1 MIARLSGH
9 PRVTYSLALLVTA
22 LLPLLLVFLTVHR
35 FPPPAEVF
43 ENGVLRV
50 GIDAGFPPF
59 GMIIDD
65 AYAGIDADLAT
76 AIADK
81 LGLRLELIQTN
92 FDGAYDSVIV
102 GRADLVLAGLPID
115 SGRTSDVTY
124 TWAYFDDGLMLASPP
139 EAPILTG
146 EALSGLRVAVEF
158 GSTADSEL
166 RLWMRR
172 VRGISPMQLTS
183 ARDAAIAVTE
193 NNADVAL
200 LDPIT
205 CAASGLHCE
214 YLTHLLISGIIRA
227 DRRAMHFHIN
237 RAILDLLNDG
247 TLDAILARHIPGLP

>member
-1 MIARLSGH
+1 MIARLSRH
-9 PRVTYSLALLVTA
+9 PRAVYSLALLITA
-22 LLPLLLVFLTVHR
+22 LLPLLLTPLTLER
-35 FPPPAEVF
+35 FPSPAEVF

-65 AYAGIDADLAT
+65 TYAGIDADLAA

-92 FDGAYDSVIV
+92 FDGAYDSVMV

-115 SGRTSDVTY
+115 SGRTNDVTY
-124 TWAYFDDGLMLASPP
+124 TWAYFDDGLMLASPSD
-139 EAPILTG
+139 ATILTG
-146 EALSGLRVAVEF
+146 EALSGLLVAVEF
-158 GSTADSEL
+158 GSPADSEL
-166 RLWMRR
+166 RLWTRR
-172 VRGISPMQLTS
+172 VRGISPVQLTS
-183 ARDAAIAVTE
+183 ARDAALAVAE
-193 NNADVAL
+193 NAADVAL

-214 YLTHLLISGIIRA
+214 RLTHLLISGIVRA
-227 DRRAMHFHIN
+227 DRRAVHFHIN

-247 TLDAILARHIPGLP
+247 TVDAILARHIPGLH